1 MKQLNQLTSTVP
13 SSGIRTIFELTHTMK
28 DCIHLEIGQP
38 DFDTPEHITEAMA
51 KAARDGFTKYVSNSG
66 IMELREA
73 ISQKVT
79 EQNGFSIGPENIVV
93 SGGGLC
99 SLLITLLIFVEAGDE
114 VLIPEPGWPNY
125 MMQMACLGTKGV
137 RYPLDPENGFRID
150 FDALET
156 LVTPKT
162 KVLLINS
169 PSNPAGA
176 VFPREDVERVSEF
189 VSRHDLYLVSDEV
202 YENIIFEGA
211 HVSSGLFND
220 NGRVAVIFSFSK
232 TYAMTGLRV
241 GYVVCDEKLA
251 NRIAKIHEAVIS
263 CATSISQKGALAALQ
278 GPQDIVAEMVSAYRA
293 RRDAAISILQQKNL
307 FRYKPGG
314 AFYTLV
320 DISGTGMNSTDFAIE
335 LLKNKKVAVA
345 PGETF
350 GETVDSSVRICFA
363 NDMDRIIEGTNI
375 LCDWIN
381 EKSG

>member
-1 MKQLNQLTSTVP
+1 MKPLNQFTSNVP

-66 IMELREA
+66 IMDLREA

-99 SLLITLLIFVEAGDE
+99 SLLITLLILVEAGDE

-125 MMQMACLGTKGV
+125 MMQMSCLGTKGV
-137 RYPLDPENGFRID
+137 RYPLNPENGFRID
-150 FDALET
+150 FDALKT

-189 VSRHDLYLVSDEV
+189 VRRHDLYLVSDEV
-202 YENIIFEGA
+202 YEDIIFEGE

-232 TYAMTGLRV
+232 T
-241 GYVVCDEKLA
+241 
-251 NRIAKIHEAVIS
+251 
-263 CATSISQKGALAALQ
+263 SQ
-278 GPQDIVAEMVSAYRA
+278 
-293 RRDAAISILQQKNL
+293 
-307 FRYKPGG
+307 
-314 AFYTLV
+314 
-320 DISGTGMNSTDFAIE
+320 E
-335 LLKNKKVAVA
+335 LLFQN
-345 PGETF
+345 
-350 GETVDSSVRICFA
+350 SVVSFDFLFFA
-363 NDMDRIIEGTNI
+363 
-375 LCDWIN
+375 
-381 EKSG
+381 